1 MLILDNRDN
10 KWDFEKKKN
19 GIMMNSVKYQSP
31 IFAHHFL

>member
-10 KWDFEKKKN
+10 KWDFEEKK
-19 GIMMNSVKYQSP
+19 GIMMNAVKYQSP